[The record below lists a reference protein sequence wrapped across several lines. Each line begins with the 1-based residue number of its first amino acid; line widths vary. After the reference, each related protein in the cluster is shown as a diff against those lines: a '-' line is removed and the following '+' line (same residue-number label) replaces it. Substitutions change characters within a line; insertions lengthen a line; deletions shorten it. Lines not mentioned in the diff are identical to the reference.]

1 MGLLDA
7 KSAADTMENT
17 SVAWSDADVKE
28 QIKLFEQLE
37 KNKNNTEVD
46 TAIFEAIDKQEQEEL
61 LENLQRK
68 KLKPRVKDFIVMEKP
83 REEIEVEG
91 QSGQYCALVEIQKEE
106 RYLKVVS
113 KELSELLGVQQD
125 NQTFQVAMKLVS
137 FLRGH
142 GIEELEKSIWF
153 KMLSPLIGKQIKVV
167 KMIKALS
174 MLKGRNPGKTLKL
187 IRAIK
192 MIKNLHKGRKLSRR
206 RPSFGE
212 VVKDGVAVLQMLF

>member
-1 MGLLDA
+1 MG
-7 KSAADTMENT
+7 
-17 SVAWSDADVKE
+17 VAWSDADVKE

-46 TAIFEAIDKQEQEEL
+46 TAILDAIDKQQQEEFMDKL
-61 LENLQRK
+61 RRK
-68 KLKPRVKDFIVMEKP
+68 TLKPRVEDFVIPDKP

-91 QSGQYCALVEIQKEE
+91 EYGQYCAVVEIQKEE

-113 KELSELLGVQQD
+113 KELAELLGVQQD

-167 KMIKALS
+167 KMNKALS

-192 MIKNLHKGRKLSRR
+192 MIKNLHKGRKVSRR
-206 RPSFGE
+206 RPSFQE